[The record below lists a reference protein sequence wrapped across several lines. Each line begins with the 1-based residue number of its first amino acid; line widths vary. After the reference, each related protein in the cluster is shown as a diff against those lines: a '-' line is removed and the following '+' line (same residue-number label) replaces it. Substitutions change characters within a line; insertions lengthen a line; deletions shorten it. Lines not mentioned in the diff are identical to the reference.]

1 MMNRSLCTLLCV
13 LSLASSSQTVKPGPD
28 KKTVSITLTSDI
40 LQFIDG
46 KAFGINGHD
55 IATAR
60 QQFIEEN
67 TIPPFLYKLRAK
79 AGKQPIYNPT
89 AK

>member
-1 MMNRSLCTLLCV
+1 MMNRSLIALIC
-13 LSLASSSQTVKPGPD
+13 ASSLTLTFQTVKPGPD
-28 KKTVSITLTSDI
+28 KKPVFIILTSDI

-55 IATAR
+55 IAAAR

-67 TIPPFLYKLRAK
+67 TIPPFLYKLRAR

>member
-1 MMNRSLCTLLCV
+1 MMNRSLITLICIS
-13 LSLASSSQTVKPGPD
+13 SLAFTFQTVKPCPD
-28 KKTVSITLTSDI
+28 KKPVSITLTSNI
-40 LQFIDG
+40 LKFIDG
-46 KAFGINGHD
+46 KIFDDFA
-55 IATAR
+55 AQR

-67 TIPPFLYKLRAK
+67 TIPPFLYKLRAR